1 MHTDPDLPYGWRRKV
16 VKRKKM
22 LDMYDVYIF
31 SPCGIRFRSRKQ
43 LKGFLESKGSLLDI
57 DRFSFSLTED
67 KNGPKTTLKKLIKCP
82 NYKSPSPVSQ
92 NTTPIKDISKTL
104 DKIFSFQSE
113 DQGFVT
119 NEVLKDVEKSQ
130 PVDVKNFVRRE
141 ALRTLLS
148 IGESEKDNDTNTES
162 EERQLTELEELDLF
176 YDFNYDKD
184 KEEFDVRKVFDSD
197 SDDEDNI

>member
-1 MHTDPDLPYGWRRKV
+1 M
-16 VKRKKM
+16 
-22 LDMYDVYIF
+22 
-31 SPCGIRFRSRKQ
+31 C
-43 LKGFLESKGSLLDI
+43 
-57 DRFSFSLTED
+57 
-67 KNGPKTTLKKLIKCP
+67 N
-82 NYKSPSPVSQ
+82 
-92 NTTPIKDISKTL
+92 TL

-176 YDFNYDKD
+176 YDFNY
-184 KEEFDVRKVFDSD
+184 SC
-197 SDDEDNI
+197 SCHCY